1 MNLDFYGVIRD
12 ISVNQHYANRYVKM
26 MCHYQSLRLK
36 KGERHHV
43 LPRSL
48 FPDYKYKRGNIVC
61 LPYRVHF
68 IAHMLLWL
76 ATRHEKMAMALNMMG
91 NFRFK
96 SRSYERYRTRVVAQ
110 IGQNARGR
118 RWFNNPDTGE
128 TIFVYPED
136 APDGFVAGQGQ
147 SVSDATSQRT
157 SGMLFWY
164 SPSSGEVTRA
174 KERPEGDWI
183 NSRGPKF
190 DGFAKI
196 NDGIKVFDLKS
207 KKKYTM
213 PHGSALEAWHF
224 PCHGGRDDDKFVFVK
239 GGSVYMTSTICLPN
253 QYRIRYKQDLS
264 DYVVPAIRKSSRSE
278 PKTLEY
284 CQLNAGKTVSQL
296 GFEIY
301 KLKDFEWKEWYVKGT
316 PITRPTRNV
325 KEQEETLRKFGFIA

>member
-1 MNLDFYGVIRD
+1 MNLDFYEAICD
-12 ISVNQHYANRYVKM
+12 ISVNQHYANRYVRM

-48 FPDYKYKRGNIVC
+48 FPDYKYRRGNIVC

-118 RWFNNPDTGE
+118 RWFNNPVTGE

-136 APDGFVAGQGQ
+136 VPSGFVAGQGQ
-147 SVSDATSQRT
+147 TVSDATSRRT

-174 KERPEGDWI
+174 RERPDGDWI
-183 NSRGPKF
+183 NSRGPMF
-190 DGFAKI
+190 DGFSKI

-224 PCHGGRDDDKFVFVK
+224 PCHGGKDDDKFVFVK

-284 CQLNAGKTVSQL
+284 CQLNSGKTVSQL

-325 KEQEETLRKFGFIA
+325 KEQEETLRKFGFIT

>member
-1 MNLDFYGVIRD
+1 MNLDFYGEIRD
-12 ISVNQHYANRYVKM
+12 ITVNQHYADRYIRLM
-26 MCHYQSLRLK
+26 RHYQSLRLK

-48 FPDYKYKRGNIVC
+48 FPDYKYKRGNVVC

-76 ATRHEKMAMALNMMG
+76 ATKHEKMAMALNMMG

-118 RWFNNPDTGE
+118 RWYNNPDTNE
-128 TIFVYPED
+128 TIFVYPVEV
-136 APDGFVAGQGQ
+136 PDGFIAGQGKTI
-147 SVSDATSQRT
+147 SEATSKRT

-174 KERPEGDWI
+174 RERPDGDWV

-190 DGFAKI
+190 EGFSKV

-207 KKKYTM
+207 KKKYTV
-213 PHGSALEAWHF
+213 PHGSVMEAWHF
-224 PCHGGRDDDKFVFVK
+224 PCHGGRDDDKYVFVK
-239 GGSVYMTSTICLPN
+239 DGSVYMTSTLCLPN
-253 QYRIRYKQDLS
+253 QYRIRYKQDMS
-264 DYVVPAIRKSSRSE
+264 DYVVPSIRNSSRSE
-278 PKTLEY
+278 QKTLEF
-284 CQLNAGKTVSQL
+284 CRIHAGKGVIQL

-301 KLKDFEWKEWYVKGT
+301 KLNDFEWEKWYVKGT